1 MTKHSAGLL
10 LYRRPGPEVLLVH
23 PGGPFFTKKDHGMWS
38 IPKGLIEDG
47 EDHLAAA
54 KREFTEETGCTPHG
68 KFLLLGSFRQS
79 REKIIHAWAV
89 EGEFNPARL
98 KSNTFELEWPPRS
111 GRVRKFPEVD
121 RAAWF
126 SLEEAGRRIL
136 AGQRPLL
143 GRLVE
148 EIAGYPLMESST
160 AM

>member
-1 MTKHSAGLL
+1 
-10 LYRRPGPEVLLVH
+10 
-23 PGGPFFTKKDHGMWS
+23 MWS

-54 KREFTEETGCTPHG
+54 KREFAEETGFAPQG
-68 KFLLLGSFRQS
+68 RFLLLGSFRQPGG
-79 REKIIHAWAV
+79 KIVHAWAV
-89 EGEFNPARL
+89 EGEFDPARL
-98 KSNTFELEWPPRS
+98 KSNTFDLEWPPRS

-126 SLEEAGRRIL
+126 GLEEAGRRIL
-136 AGQRPLL
+136 IGQRPLL

-148 EIAGYPLMESST
+148 EIADSPALVSST